1 MDFQRRGS
9 EKHGFFKALLIG
21 GPKTCLILSIFALLL
36 IEKLVWNLWIKKPNA
51 ATATNLCGKE
61 TEK

>member
-9 EKHGFFKALLIG
+9 GKHGLFKALLIG

-36 IEKLVWNLWIKKPNA
+36 IEKLLWNPWIKKPNA
-51 ATATNLCGKE
+51 AIADGR
-61 TEK
+61 